1 MFDNVTQGTI
11 YSPRWPGSY
20 QHNLNCRWM
29 IKPPKRSKNS
39 EKKLFQITFTFVHFD
54 LEEQNDQLNFY
65 VNRSSDIG
73 DLVKVARLHG
83 SHRPADF
90 LIPLD
95 VNVNYID
102 IEFVSD
108 EEEKFEGFTI
118 FFKSES
124 TKS

>member
-1 MFDNVTQGTI
+1 
-11 YSPRWPGSY
+11 
-20 QHNLNCRWM
+20 M

-39 EKKLFQITFTFVHFD
+39 EKKFQINFTFVHFD

-73 DLVKVARLHG
+73 DLVQVARLHG
-83 SHRPADF
+83 SHRPADIS
-90 LIPLD
+90 IPLD
-95 VNVNYID
+95 TNVNYID

-108 EEEKFEGFTI
+108 KEEKFEGFTI

-124 TKS
+124 MKSWLTSLS